1 MIGLLF
7 LEICICLSLVIS
19 ATFLLS
25 PNLVL
30 FHDDLY
36 PLITH
41 HSLWPVNQESTPGAR
56 DHPSL
61 KPPQASTARI
71 HEGHYQM
78 HLQSKKISYVY
89 AKYTIEGLHPLDH
102 GLSRGVRSVL
112 RSRHQL
118 WCGLRKHTHVLIRE
132 EWCWEFLIA
141 IIAKTNTV
149 PSSYVYFVL
158 FLVISVDYL
167 QKDLC
172 HFSHKSYVVLP
183 DLITK
188 NYY

>member
-1 MIGLLF
+1 M
-7 LEICICLSLVIS
+7 
-19 ATFLLS
+19 S

-36 PLITH
+36 IAISTTLCDLSTRNPHQELEITPRSNLLKLQQH
-41 HSLWPVNQESTPGAR
+41 VLMR
-56 DHPSL
+56 DTIKCICSL
-61 KPPQASTARI
+61 KRL
-71 HEGHYQM
+71 Y
-78 HLQSKKISYVY
+78 SYVY

-132 EWCWEFLIA
+132 EWYWEFLIV

-183 DLITK
+183 DLITQN